1 MSRLLVAIMVAA
13 ASAFSEFGSGGQSD
27 CPREFEIPA
36 GTIVGPNDHPQAC
49 CVCGNPPS
57 GPCKS
62 CEYTPTTLDCCEDV
76 CGTLSS

>member
-13 ASAFSEFGSGGQSD
+13 ASAFSEFGGQSD

-62 CEYTPTTLDCCEDV
+62 CEFTPTTLDCCDDV
-76 CGTLSS
+76 CTESS